1 MIKSDIVNL
10 VSSATGLTKVETET
24 ALDGFIECIIS
35 SLEKGEKVEIR
46 GFGSFIVKKRKA
58 REARN
63 PATNE
68 IINLEDRYIPSF
80 KISKILKKKVDESIS
95 KKNKIGV

>member
-1 MIKSDIVNL
+1 MTKAEIVSKVSNNLGLDKNEVLATVENLMEEIK
-10 VSSATGLTKVETET
+10 G
-24 ALDGFIECIIS
+24 
-35 SLEKGEKVEIR
+35 SLNNGENVYLR

-68 IINLEDRYIPSF
+68 TVSLKERFVPTF
-80 KISKILKKKVDESIS
+80 KVSKILKKEVNQSLLR
-95 KKNKIGV
+95 GF

>member
-10 VSSATGLTKVETET
+10 VSNATGLTKVETET
-24 ALDGFIECIIS
+24 VLDGFIQSIIS

-68 IINLEDRYIPSF
+68 TVYLQERFVPIF
-80 KISKILKKKVDESIS
+80 KVSKLLKKAVNQSLLR
-95 KKNKIGV
+95 GF

>member
-1 MIKSDIVNL
+1 MTKADIVNS
-10 VSSATGLTKVETET
+10 VSEATGLTKVETE
-24 ALDGFIECIIS
+24 AV
-35 SLEKGEKVEIR
+35 LEGVLQSITLGLKKGERIDIR

-68 IINLEDRYIPSF
+68 KVNLQERFVPTF
-80 KISKILKKKVDESIS
+80 KVSKLLKKEVNQSLLR
-95 KKNKIGV
+95 GF

>member
-1 MIKSDIVNL
+1 MTKAEIINE
-10 VSSATGLTKVETET
+10 VSNATGLTKVETE
-24 ALDGFIECIIS
+24 AVLEGIIKS
-35 SLEKGEKVEIR
+35 ISGSLKKNKRVDIR

-68 IINLEDRYIPSF
+68 TVSLKERFVPTF
-80 KISKILKKKVDESIS
+80 KVSKILKKAVNQSLLR
-95 KKNKIGV
+95 GF

>member
-1 MIKSDIVNL
+1 MTKADIVNE
-10 VSSATGLTKVETET
+10 VSGATGLTKVETET
-24 ALDGFIECIIS
+24 VFDGLIKLISS

-46 GFGSFIVKKRKA
+46 GFGTFIVKKRNA

-68 IINLEDRYIPSF
+68 IVLLKDRYIPSF
-80 KISKILKKKVDESIS
+80 KVSKILKNKVNKSII
-95 KKNKIGV
+95 KDLE

>member
-10 VSSATGLTKVETET
+10 VSDATGLTKLETET
-24 ALDGFIECIIS
+24 VLDGFLHSIIS
-35 SLEKGEKVEIR
+35 SLERGEKVEIR

-68 IINLEDRYIPSF
+68 KVVLKERFVPSF
-80 KISKILKKKVDESIS
+80 KVSKLLKKEVNQSLLR
-95 KKNKIGV
+95 GF

>member
-1 MIKSDIVNL
+1 MTKSDIVNL
-10 VSSATGLTKVETET
+10 VSNATGLTKVETE
-24 ALDGFIECIIS
+24 AVLDGFIKSIIL

-46 GFGSFIVKKRKA
+46 GFGSFLVKKRKS

-68 IINLEDRYIPSF
+68 IVMLEDRYIPSF
-80 KISKILKKKVDESIS
+80 KVSKLLKERVNKTII
-95 KKNKIGV
+95 KNLK

>member
-1 MIKSDIVNL
+1 MTKSDIINL
-10 VSSATGLTKVETET
+10 VSSATGLTKVETE
-24 ALDGFIECIIS
+24 AVLDGFIESIKS

-46 GFGSFIVKKRKA
+46 GFGSFSVKRRAA

-68 IINLEDRYIPSF
+68 VVYLEDRYIPSF
-80 KISKILKKKVDESIS
+80 KVSRILKNKVHESM
-95 KKNKIGV
+95 KDLK

>member
-1 MIKSDIVNL
+1 MTKSDIVNL
-10 VSSATGLTKVETET
+10 VADATGLTKVETE
-24 ALDGFIECIIS
+24 AVLDGFIQSVKS

-46 GFGSFIVKKRKA
+46 GFGSFSVKKRIA

-68 IINLEDRYIPSF
+68 AVYLEDRYIPSF
-80 KISKILKKKVDESIS
+80 KVSKILKNKVHESM
-95 KKNKIGV
+95 KGLK

>member
-10 VSSATGLTKVETET
+10 VSEATGLTKVETET
-24 ALDGFIECIIS
+24 VLDGFIQSIIF
-35 SLEKGEKVEIR
+35 SLEKGEKVELR
-46 GFGSFIVKKRKA
+46 GFGSFVVKKRKA

-68 IINLEDRYIPSF
+68 VVNLKDRYIPSF
-80 KISKILKKKVDESIS
+80 KVSKILKKRVNKSILD
-95 KKNKIGV
+95 NLE